1 MDQMGTHLRYGD
13 QDIARIVAKRG
24 HIIVGVGVG
33 GEGKG
38 DKK

>member
-1 MDQMGTHLRYGD
+1 MGTHPRS
-13 QDIARIVAKRG
+13 QDIAHIVAKQG